1 MNQVLYLVLN
11 MAFYAIGAMMLEIN
25 AFSVIMLISLSSIIG
40 LGIWANIPDFKE
52 CKKIIKEI
60 RE

>member
-1 MNQVLYLVLN
+1 
-11 MAFYAIGAMMLEIN
+11 MAFYAIGAMMLEVN

-40 LGIWANIPDFKE
+40 LGIWCNIPDFKE

>member
-1 MNQVLYLVLN
+1 MINDIALN
-11 MAFYAIGAMMLEIN
+11 AMWIFDKLIEIN
-25 AFSVIMLISLSSIIG
+25 AYSIVMLASFVGVIG
-40 LGIWANIPDFKE
+40 LGVICAIPDFKE